1 MGLTIHVSDEHSI
14 PTECAGEPEVSQWHT
29 GHVLH
34 WWASWALPVTPVT
47 QQSTEVAQLHWN
59 STGEWT
65 FHATRY
71 QA

>member
-14 PTECAGEPEVSQWHT
+14 PTECAGEPKVSQWHA

-34 WWASWALPVTPVT
+34 WWASWALPVTSVT
-47 QQSTEVAQLHWN
+47 QQSTEAAQLPWN
-59 STGEWT
+59 GASEWT